1 MYFPRSALGMRIQEV
16 QLLRL
21 LICKLIVI
29 TGYVTTCKYFTI
41 TEALPDVLPRSA
53 LGMRIQEV
61 QLLRLLICK
70 AIVITGY
77 ITICKYFTITEAL
90 PDVLSQDCS
99 RNENTGGSTTQ
110 ATDL

>member
-29 TGYVTTCKYFTI
+29 TVYVTTCKYFTI
-41 TEALPDVLPRSA
+41 TEALPDVLS
-53 LGMRIQEV
+53 QE
-61 QLLRLLICK
+61 
-70 AIVITGY
+70 
-77 ITICKYFTITEAL
+77 
-90 PDVLSQDCS
+90 CS